1 MQYLVGLTKNNLLI
15 LWITSPH
22 THCLCNNYITM
33 EPSDNDVEL
42 SKVSNTFAT
51 PFSVVAR
58 SAKHT
63 RNAATRRPATRR
75 PAVPPKPSQNRPAP
89 QVQTI
94 TTSDIHSSLVT
105 IPTSV
110 TKRSVSAGVMD
121 EERKSSEDSSSGVSL
136 LQTPNAGIGFS
147 QTSGKSLKR
156 PRAKTSHIH
165 EYITTREGNFVCN
178 RCSRVYKSTGGTG
191 AIARHLKKAHSID
204 PTASALA
211 EKRKRDGTAI
221 DAAII
226 RGAEF
231 NTRAEERRK
240 EELKEM
246 RELREEREEQTGT
259 TLNKTTLEYLYLQW
273 IMSQDISFKQVR
285 NKAFR
290 TFLEYVNPVA
300 NRMLPDSE
308 FTLKIP
314 ANGLLAEKISEA

>member
-1 MQYLVGLTKNNLLI
+1 MQYLVGLTKNKLLV
-15 LWITSPH
+15 LWTTSPH

-33 EPSDNDVEL
+33 EPSDNGIEL
-42 SKVSNTFAT
+42 SEVSNTFAT

-63 RNAATRRPATRR
+63 RNAATRR

-211 EKRKRDGTAI
+211 EKRKREGTAI

-226 RGAEF
+226 RGAEI